1 MSHPTTNGLRKGC
14 WAEEEDRLLRKYV
27 ETFGEGNWKHIPTKA
42 GLNRCRKSCRL
53 RWLNYLRPNIK
64 RGDFGVD
71 EDDLIIKL
79 HRLLGNRWSLI
90 AGRLPGRTAND
101 IKNYWNSC
109 LSKKAST
116 SDSKITSSLETQSA
130 MNLEPLEGEFQSSS
144 DRKTEREEEE
154 EDEED
159 TALFWRSLLLEGVLK
174 ETRKLSVKNKEK
186 KVQDD
191 DFFQGLGDL
200 VQDMEILGGSE

>member
-90 AGRLPGRTAND
+90 AGRIPGRTAND

-144 DRKTEREEEE
+144 DRKTEGEKE

>member
-14 WAEEEDRLLRKYV
+14 WTEEEDRLLRKYV
-27 ETFGEGNWKHIPTKA
+27 DTFGKGSWKHIPTKS

-71 EDDLIIKL
+71 EDDLVIKL

-90 AGRLPGRTAND
+90 AGRIPGRTAND

-144 DRKTEREEEE
+144 DRKTEGEEE

-174 ETRKLSVKNKEK
+174 ETRKLSVKIKEK